1 MEEQELINSVPQQ
14 EEVNDS
20 IDYIE
25 AIKEIKQNSVDREA
39 YNKLREE
46 NKRLLNSLVNGESI
60 GTKKEE
66 PVDIDQLRNDIFNKE
81 STNLEY
87 ITNVLKLREEL
98 MKQGRPDPFLPAGK
112 NIIPTE
118 EDIKTANRVAKVLQ
132 ECVDYADGDS
142 NVFTNELQRVTVD
155 SVLPKTRR

>member
-14 EEVNDS
+14 ETVNDS

-25 AIKEIKQNSVDREA
+25 AIKEIKQNSVDKEA
-39 YNKLREE
+39 YNKLLEE

-60 GTKKEE
+60 DVKKEE

-87 ITNVLKLREEL
+87 ITNALKLREEL
-98 MKQGRPDPFLPAGK
+98 IKQGKPDPFLPAGK

-118 EDIKTANRVAKVLQ
+118 EDIKTANRVAEVLQ

-155 SVLPKTRR
+155 SVIPKTRR

>member
-1 MEEQELINSVPQQ
+1 MEEKDLTSVSQQ

-46 NKRLLNSLVNGESI
+46 NKRLLNSLVNGESVDV
-60 GTKKEE
+60 KKEE
-66 PVDIDQLRNDIFNKE
+66 PVNIDELRDKLFNKE

-87 ITNVLKLREEL
+87 ISNALKLREEL
-98 MKQGRPDPFLPAGK
+98 MKQGKPDPFLPAGK

-118 EDIKTANRVAKVLQ
+118 EDIKTADRVAKVLQ

-155 SVLPKTRR
+155 SVLPKIRR

>member
-1 MEEQELINSVPQQ
+1 MEEKDLTSVSQQ

-46 NKRLLNSLVNGESI
+46 NKRLLNSLVNGESVDV
-60 GTKKEE
+60 KKEE
-66 PVDIDQLRNDIFNKE
+66 PVNIDELRDKLFNKE

-87 ITNVLKLREEL
+87 ISNTLKLREEL
-98 MKQGRPDPFLPAGK
+98 MKQGKPDPFLPAGK

-118 EDIKTANRVAKVLQ
+118 EDIKTTDRVAKVLQ

>member
-1 MEEQELINSVPQQ
+1 MEEKDLTSVSQQ

-46 NKRLLNSLVNGESI
+46 NKRLLNSLVNGESVDV
-60 GTKKEE
+60 KKEE
-66 PVDIDQLRNDIFNKE
+66 PVNIDELRDKLFNKE

-87 ITNVLKLREEL
+87 ISNALKLREEL
-98 MKQGRPDPFLPAGK
+98 MKQGKPDPFLPAGK

-118 EDIKTANRVAKVLQ
+118 EDIKTADRVAKVLQ

-155 SVLPKTRR
+155 SVIPKTRR

>member
-1 MEEQELINSVPQQ
+1 MEEKDLTSVSQQ
-14 EEVNDS
+14 ENVDDS
-20 IDYIE
+20 VDYIE

-60 GTKKEE
+60 DVKKEE
-66 PVDIDQLRNDIFNKE
+66 PVDIDELRDKLFNKE

-87 ITNVLKLREEL
+87 ISNALKLREEL
-98 MKQGRPDPFLPAGK
+98 MKQGKPDPFLPAGK

-118 EDIKTANRVAKVLQ
+118 EDIKTADRVAKVLQ

>member
-1 MEEQELINSVPQQ
+1 MEDEELINSVPQQ
-14 EEVNDS
+14 ENVNDS

-25 AIKEIKQNSVDREA
+25 AIKEIKQNSVDKEA

-46 NKRLLNSLVNGESI
+46 NKRLLNSLVNGESVDV
-60 GTKKEE
+60 KKEE
-66 PVDIDQLRNDIFNKE
+66 PVNIDELRDKLFNKE

-87 ITNVLKLREEL
+87 ISNALKLREEL
-98 MKQGRPDPFLPAGK
+98 MKQGKPDPFLPAGK

-118 EDIKTANRVAKVLQ
+118 EDIKTADRVAKVLQ

>member
-1 MEEQELINSVPQQ
+1 MEEKELTSVSQQ

-20 IDYIE
+20 VDYIE
-25 AIKEIKQNSVDREA
+25 AIKEIKQNSVDREV

-60 GTKKEE
+60 DVKKEE
-66 PVDIDQLRNDIFNKE
+66 PVDIDELRDKLFNKE

-87 ITNVLKLREEL
+87 ISNALKLREEL
-98 MKQGRPDPFLPAGK
+98 MKQGKPDPFLPAGK

-118 EDIKTANRVAKVLQ
+118 EDIKTADRVAKVLQ

-155 SVLPKTRR
+155 SVLPKIRR

>member
-1 MEEQELINSVPQQ
+1 MEEKELTSVSQQ

-60 GTKKEE
+60 DVKKEE
-66 PVDIDQLRNDIFNKE
+66 PVNIDELRDKLFNKE

-87 ITNVLKLREEL
+87 ISNALKLREEL
-98 MKQGRPDPFLPAGK
+98 MKQGKPDPFLPYGK

-118 EDIKTANRVAKVLQ
+118 EDIKTADRVAKVLQ